1 MMCMQ
6 NVKYEVRII
15 NKKETSE
22 YDCLS
27 RDLMIKENRTI
38 STELG
43 SVKCMLYEIFSII
56 FNT

>member
-1 MMCMQ
+1 MCMQ
-6 NVKYEVRII
+6 KVKYEVRII